1 MFRSKARRALRVR
14 ALRLP
19 LVLTL
24 VSALGAGA
32 SLRGVMVPVNGT
44 VVGASQVDML
54 VATTRKR
61 SDPAEM
67 FSGARGSA
75 PSFANIT
82 HLYRFVSKVFLLK
95 RHEQCGPDQERPN
108 SEPCL
113 V

>member
-24 VSALGAGA
+24 VSALGACA
-32 SLRGVMVPVNGT
+32 SLRGVMVPVSGT
-44 VVGASQVDML
+44 VAGASQVDML

-82 HLYRFVSKVFLLK
+82 VLSIHGKFALTRRIRFL
-95 RHEQCGPDQERPN
+95 
-108 SEPCL
+108 
-113 V
+113 